1 MKISLIIT
9 TYNWKEALELVLC
22 SARRQSRL
30 PDEILIADDGSREDT
45 RELIESVAP
54 KMPVPTLHV
63 WHEDEGFR
71 RSAILNRAI
80 GQAVGD
86 YLIQVDGDVILHKH
100 FVRDHEGFAKP
111 GRFCAGSRTHLS
123 EELTREVFHSKRID
137 FRSWERGIKR
147 PINAMR
153 IPWLAHLLYPEAA
166 RYDDIRGSNLA
177 YWRDDAI
184 AANGYNEDI
193 AGWGREDTEFVARL
207 TFNGVKRR
215 KIKFAAKQ
223 YHLYHP
229 EASRAQLDDNDAI
242 LARTI
247 DERLTRC
254 AHGIDSAQAAT

>member
-22 SARRQSRL
+22 SAKSQSRL

-45 RELIESVAP
+45 RDLIESIAP
-54 KMPVPTLHV
+54 KMPVPTHHV
-63 WHEDEGFR
+63 WHEDDGFR

-80 GQAVGD
+80 GQATGD
-86 YLIQVDGDVILHKH
+86 YLIQVDGDVILHRH
-100 FVRDHEGFAKP
+100 FVRDHESFAKH

-123 EELTREVFHSKRID
+123 EELTREVFHSKRIR
-137 FRSWERGIKR
+137 FSAWEHGVKR
-147 PINAMR
+147 PVNALR
-153 IPWLAHLLYPEAA
+153 IPWLAHLLYPETFE
-166 RYDDIRGSNLA
+166 YKDIRGSNLA

-207 TFNGVKRR
+207 TFNGIRRR

-229 EASRAQLDDNDAI
+229 EASRSQLGDNDAI
-242 LARTI
+242 LERTI
-247 DERLTRC
+247 RERLTQC
-254 AHGIDSAQAAT
+254 AHGIESLHPAS